1 MATDHSCPFLIAS
14 RVVFLASSEGRLNL
28 SRGGAFWGVVVLLLG
43 TLAAVPGCVKIL
55 RILFSLGV
63 VPAFIRCPSSRR
75 GRSVCYANGETILW
89 HAVKRSSKPAG
100 NQWLADRKR

>member
-1 MATDHSCPFLIAS
+1 
-14 RVVFLASSEGRLNL
+14 
-28 SRGGAFWGVVVLLLG
+28 LLLG

-55 RILFSLGV
+55 RILFSPSV
-63 VPAFIRCPSSRR
+63 VPAFIRCPSLRR

-89 HAVKRSSKPAG
+89 HAVNRTSKPAG

>member
-1 MATDHSCPFLIAS
+1 
-14 RVVFLASSEGRLNL
+14 
-28 SRGGAFWGVVVLLLG
+28 LLLG

-55 RILFSLGV
+55 RILFSLV
-63 VPAFIRCPSSRR
+63 IVTEFICCPSSRR

-89 HAVKRSSKPAG
+89 HTVNRTSKPAG